1 MGNAYRMEPQ
11 KEISYKE
18 HQLHYNIKKNKS
30 IIHAI
35 MKIQYTAYR
44 DSKENK
50 IIKYCQYY
58 IFSIVLGHN
67 SGIWSL
73 INAVKNTVLFAQ
85 FWSVD

>member
-1 MGNAYRMEPQ
+1 MPIGWNLKRKYHT
-11 KEISYKE
+11 KNTNYITI
-18 HQLHYNIKKNKS
+18 LKNKS

-67 SGIWSL
+67 SSI
-73 INAVKNTVLFAQ
+73 
-85 FWSVD
+85 